1 MTRRPHQHSEVVAV
15 PSIHVNAVIEKD
27 TNHGGKSAACGIDDG
42 GLVRV
47 VHRLG
52 IGALLDQ
59 KLDDGNA
66 AHIGGCRERGDA
78 VASGQ
83 TSLPG
88 RNGITPL
95 SAAAYMG
102 SVPIVE
108 LLIEKGADPKTM
120 DNTNKA
126 AIVYAAGRG
135 FPSVVRVFLD
145 HGVDVNARY
154 GHDLTV
160 LMWAAG
166 HSEEA
171 GVNDVAE
178 EMTLFLDRGAHIDDQ
193 DDRGRTALR
202 WEAHTS

>member
-1 MTRRPHQHSEVVAV
+1 
-15 PSIHVNAVIEKD
+15 
-27 TNHGGKSAACGIDDG
+27 
-42 GLVRV
+42 
-47 VHRLG
+47 
-52 IGALLDQ
+52 
-59 KLDDGNA
+59 
-66 AHIGGCRERGDA
+66 
-78 VASGQ
+78 
-83 TSLPG
+83 
-88 RNGITPL
+88 
-95 SAAAYMG
+95 MG

-108 LLIEKGADPKTM
+108 LLMEKGADPKTI

-126 AIVYAAGRG
+126 AIVYAAGRA
-135 FPSVVRVFLD
+135 FPAVVRVFLD

-193 DDRGRTALR
+193 DDRGRTALMIAA
-202 WEAHTS
+202 ELNHAAAIDLLLAHGADKTVKDKQGKTASDLTSLTALRDKLAANPN